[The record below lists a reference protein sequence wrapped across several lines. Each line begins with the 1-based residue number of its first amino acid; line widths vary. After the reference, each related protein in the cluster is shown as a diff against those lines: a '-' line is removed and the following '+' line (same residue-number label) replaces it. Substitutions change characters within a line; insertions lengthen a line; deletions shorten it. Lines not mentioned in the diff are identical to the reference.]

1 MNSSAQREVPHE
13 RTPYRPRPCD
23 DGPVGPPALAGG
35 FEWQVQGFQ
44 IIDVII
50 LVALVAAFAKKPA
63 QDFLKNRHEAARK
76 EMDEAMSVKTS
87 AQARLDKY
95 EGALANLTTEIEEL
109 NTSFRND
116 GEREAERITQEG
128 QATIEKLRRDSA
140 ETLNREGAQL
150 KSEIER
156 SVAIKALDRA
166 ESLIQSRL
174 DEERHKA
181 LIEAFIF
188 DLESRDE
195 LGSFSA

>member
-1 MNSSAQREVPHE
+1 MNVP
-13 RTPYRPRPCD
+13 RIALALVMTALWAT
-23 DGPVGPPALAGG
+23 PALAGG

-181 LIEAFIF
+181 LIEAFIS